1 MWNLLKKSGQECR
14 RVQNCL
20 EEASAQRS
28 NGGTVEELIEGLP
41 LAARSHVD
49 GCEACREAA
58 LDLAATKELF
68 KGVASSKDEARP
80 WFAAR
85 VMAAIA
91 ARQNE
96 LANALSPWTE
106 FPRFASRLALVA
118 VMVLVAGTTW
128 YYEKGVRVQSYPI
141 NGAAMQE
148 SIFETPPPAN
158 PDDVLISVAGSN
170 P

>member
-20 EEASAQRS
+20 EEAAAQRS
-28 NGGTVEELIEGLP
+28 NDGTVEELIEGLT

-58 LDLAATKELF
+58 LDLVATKELF
-68 KGVASSKDEARP
+68 KGVAGIKDEARP

-96 LANALSPWTE
+96 LANALNPWIE
-106 FPRFASRLALVA
+106 FPRFASRFALVA
-118 VMVLVAGTTW
+118 VVLLVAGTTW
-128 YYEKGVRVQSYPI
+128 YYEKGARVPSYQI
-141 NGAAMQE
+141 NGSATQE
-148 SIFETPPPAN
+148 SIFEAPPPAN
-158 PDDVLISVAGSN
+158 PDDVLVSMAGSN